1 MESDGQEEETSHAG
15 VFIDETNISNSM
27 IVVREHGENG
37 VELRAGCE
45 IVDALRRGIGYES
58 IRSI

>member
-1 MESDGQEEETSHAG
+1 MESNGQEKKTGHAG
-15 VFIDETNISNSM
+15 VFVDEANVSNSM
-27 IVVREHGENG
+27 VVIREHRENR